1 MSNVKKYNII
11 LRVRG
16 IGSNRYTCAIIF
28 ISCRV
33 IIVTCTILI
42 LVALV
47 HVQDFNSMM

>member
-11 LRVRG
+11 LRVSG

-42 LVALV
+42 FSSISTCPRL
-47 HVQDFNSMM
+47 